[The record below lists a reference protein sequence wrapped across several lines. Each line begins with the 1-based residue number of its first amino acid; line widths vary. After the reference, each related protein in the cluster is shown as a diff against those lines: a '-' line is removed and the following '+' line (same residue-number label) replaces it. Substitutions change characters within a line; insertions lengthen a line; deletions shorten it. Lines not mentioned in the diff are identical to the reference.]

1 MALSDVKVIKV
12 TTALADPLAAKAD
25 SAAVNAS
32 LTALQGNLN
41 EIEAESV
48 SRDDALGTRID
59 GVEDELAGKADAG
72 AVNSGLLALQGNLN
86 EVESESVARDDVL
99 TAAVATK
106 ASAADLAALET
117 EVATKAN
124 AGDVNTGL
132 NTLQTEI
139 NAIEGESIA
148 RDNDLGARV
157 DAAETEIA
165 TKANAGDVNT
175 GLNTL
180 QTNLNGETNARAAAD
195 AAESATRLGAD
206 NRGFDYVGAIIASVR
221 AFVIRMV
228 GNAESRLEG
237 RADLR
242 AIAARDLMRK
252 RTGAVQSLSIDMTG
266 SMRSVRREGMPAAA
280 LEIEDVIWSVTGNV
294 VSVQAG
300 RTALRSAGR
309 AIYPIGSVSIDPIA
323 SATVVG
329 EEASIVYVANTA
341 AASFALA
348 GAGGRLDHA
357 RLSNVVVRDAAT
369 DAVLVLGTDYLLNAE
384 QGAIQRAA
392 AGSALAVE
400 VDYDYSEVRYD
411 LIETDINGALS
422 VKKGTARN
430 RDVAEYLPA
439 RSAGKYPLLIVR
451 VTAAGMTIWRWQD
464 QERSQVQA
472 PAIIQRG
479 RAKALGNFH
488 RALRDGA
495 TVRIAGYGT
504 SRTNLGGVA
513 ASLYAANGQQRDRM
527 ADSGFM
533 AAQDAAFIATLP
545 LFDHGDGAGQVHT
558 RIGWNWTLKAAIEQR
573 YPNIVEYLNFGI
585 GGTTSGNTDNGG
597 TVPARLA
604 GLTGSG
610 AHLAVIEFGMNELG
624 AAGADTI
631 TNLIAIGEAC
641 RAANIDPVFIAPAR
655 PNATYSADILDRWVV
670 ENRQIAAAADYLSA
684 PFIDTASVFGVDRL
698 GPLDPRDMC
707 GSNLFNH
714 DSVFELGLVGRA
726 LTSIVL
732 G

>member
-1 MALSDVKVIKV
+1 MSFQYFSGQVRGLRG
-12 TTALADPLAAKAD
+12 PG
-25 SAAVNAS
+25 
-32 LTALQGNLN
+32 LTAEQ
-41 EIEAESV
+41 AADV
-48 SRDDALGTRID
+48 AVAVALGPTVEEHGERID
-59 GVEDELAGKADAG
+59 
-72 AVNSGLLALQGNLN
+72 
-86 EVESESVARDDVL
+86 
-99 TAAVATK
+99 AA
-106 ASAADLAALET
+106 ET
-117 EVATKAN
+117 ELATKAN

-132 NTLQTEI
+132 NTLQS
-139 NAIEGESIA
+139 NLNGVDGQSVA
-148 RDNDLGARV
+148 RDNALGGRI
-157 DAAETEIA
+157 DEAETELA
-165 TKANAGDVNT
+165 TE
-175 GLNTL
+175 
-180 QTNLNGETNARAAAD
+180 GEK
-195 AAESATRLGAD
+195 RLGAD
-206 NRGFDYVGAIIASVR
+206 NRGFDYVGAIVASVR

-266 SMRSVRREGMPAAA
+266 SMRSVRREGMPATA

-294 VSVQAG
+294 VALQAG

-323 SATVVG
+323 SASIVG
-329 EEASIVYVANTA
+329 EAVTINYVANAA

-348 GAGGRLDHA
+348 GTGRLAHA
-357 RLSNVVVRDAAT
+357 RASTVVVRDAAT

-479 RAKALGNFH
+479 RAKVLGNFH
-488 RALRDGA
+488 RALRDGG

-558 RIGWNWTLKAAIEQR
+558 RVGWNWTLKAAIEQR

-624 AAGADTI
+624 SAGADTI
-631 TNLIAIGEAC
+631 ANLIAIGEAC

-670 ENRQIAAAADYLSA
+670 ENRQIAAAADYLAA

-714 DSVFELGLVGRA
+714 DSVFELGMIGRA